1 VPDRLIALSPLA
13 GVAVP
18 GRHGRKD
25 GAPGVTLAE
34 RVGLGLA
41 TAMARRGQGAALRE
55 AVRAA
60 YGLELPAGP
69 QVVAGPTVAF
79 IGTGPGQWMAVSETL
94 RNGTLAEELSRRLVG
109 LASVTDQSDGRAV
122 IRITGPRSREVL
134 AKGLPVDLH
143 PSAFGPGSA
152 ATSVIALMGVTLWQ
166 VDGAPTH
173 DIALFRSLAGSFWKW
188 LTDSAAE
195 YGYEVLPSG

>member
-1 VPDRLIALSPLA
+1 VPDAPAALSPLA

-60 YGLELPAGP
+60 YGLELPGGP
-69 QVVAGPTVAF
+69 QVVAGQAVAF
-79 IGTGPGQWMAVSETL
+79 IGTGPGQWMAVSESL
-94 RNGTLAEELSRRLVG
+94 RNGALAEELSRRLVG

-122 IRITGPRSREVL
+122 IRVTGPRSREVL

-166 VDGAPTH
+166 VDGAPTY

-195 YGYEVLPSG
+195 YGYETLPSG